1 MATADEYA
9 AWIVK
14 NQSLKGTPDFDTV
27 AKAYQEAKLTEGQGG
42 IPGPRATPSTL
53 DVATS
58 APYKTIAGVA
68 DLFINTPQNIANIA
82 KMAYGT
88 AMTAA
93 GRPELAP
100 NVTEPSQPVS
110 AAFKRM
116 GLIKP
121 TEGMTTGQRILD
133 VGLQAATGGAISPAA
148 SVREIGSSALKGL
161 AAGTAGQTTTELT
174 GSPVAGMAV
183 AMATPTAI
191 TSAAQ
196 SKQARL
202 QAEKA
207 RNAVQD
213 LTIRA
218 GQAENLVVT
227 PGSVTPSV
235 QNVLIERLAG
245 KTRTQQEFSAR
256 NQVEYDRLA
265 RRAVGIGDADPLSR
279 ENMRQIRS
287 QEYQKGYE
295 PLNRVGAV
303 QTDQQFNFALNNVL
317 SAYTGPGRSF
327 PNAIPQPVQD
337 LVANYRVGQF
347 NSADAI
353 AATRTLREQANNN
366 IRAGG
371 DNASVGLAQRA
382 ISNALEDQIER
393 SLQTSG
399 NTNAQAMLEQF
410 RASRQRMAISHAVED
425 AIVEGGGSINAR
437 QLANDLQTRG
447 RYLSGD
453 LDLIARFANIARPVT
468 IPPNTSGTPGAGTM
482 VVGGGLGA
490 GVGSLIGGTQGATLG
505 GMVGTFAPNA
515 ISYAAR
521 NYLASGMGQRRALPT
536 YDRPIN
542 SLMAT
547 QPLNNA
553 LLSTLIATPLAP

>member
-1 MATADEYA
+1 
-9 AWIVK
+9 
-14 NQSLKGTPDFDTV
+14 
-27 AKAYQEAKLTEGQGG
+27 
-42 IPGPRATPSTL
+42 
-53 DVATS
+53 
-58 APYKTIAGVA
+58 
-68 DLFINTPQNIANIA
+68 
-82 KMAYGT
+82 
-88 AMTAA
+88 
-93 GRPELAP
+93 
-100 NVTEPSQPVS
+100 
-110 AAFKRM
+110 
-116 GLIKP
+116 
-121 TEGMTTGQRILD
+121 
-133 VGLQAATGGAISPAA
+133 
-148 SVREIGSSALKGL
+148 
-161 AAGTAGQTTTELT
+161 
-174 GSPVAGMAV
+174 
-183 AMATPTAI
+183 
-191 TSAAQ
+191 
-196 SKQARL
+196 
-202 QAEKA
+202 
-207 RNAVQD
+207 
-213 LTIRA
+213 
-218 GQAENLVVT
+218 
-227 PGSVTPSV
+227 
-235 QNVLIERLAG
+235 
-245 KTRTQQEFSAR
+245 
-256 NQVEYDRLA
+256 
-265 RRAVGIGDADPLSR
+265 
-279 ENMRQIRS
+279 MRQIRS

-303 QTDQQFNFALNNVL
+303 QTDQQFNTALNNVL
-317 SAYTGPGRSF
+317 SAYTGPGKSF
-327 PNAIPQPVQD
+327 PGAIPQPVQD

-425 AIVEGGGSINAR
+425 AIVESGGSINAR

-482 VVGGGLGA
+482 VVGGGIGL

-505 GMVGTFAPNA
+505 GMVGSVAPHA